1 MLYELGKVHLY
12 QQKHIWLVLAVII
25 AIVIITAAV
34 IISEKDHLG
43 KLISSIESEAK

>member
-12 QQKHIWLVLAVII
+12 QQKHLWLVLAVV
-25 AIVIITAAV
+25 IVIITAAV

-43 KLISSIESEAK
+43 ELISSIESEAK